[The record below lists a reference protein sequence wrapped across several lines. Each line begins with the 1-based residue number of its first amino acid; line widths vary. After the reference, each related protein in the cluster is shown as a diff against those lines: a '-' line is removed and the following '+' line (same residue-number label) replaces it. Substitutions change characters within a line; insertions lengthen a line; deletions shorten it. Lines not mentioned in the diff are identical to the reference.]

1 MQKSNVLY
9 KIYQIIFIK
18 KVLNFEHSFA
28 QQKEAAAIFLGV
40 KKFHFIKKKKYVKY
54 LNFILDRA
62 KAEAD
67 IFQETI
73 YIETFVDMRSKCIKD
88 LQFLSIFDLFTSRHK
103 PSYYLELFASM
114 REEMEIDF
122 LRRAYERDQNGV
134 LVISMSDMTIIN
146 INFSQKAIDFIGKE
160 NTTVA
165 LHNQITNFD
174 YMDGYEFE
182 TFCSDILVKLGY
194 TNVTVTQSS
203 ADQGIDVLAEKDG
216 VRFAIQCKHYSGTV
230 GNKAVQEAYA
240 GCKFYDCHVPVVMTN
255 SHFTDSAKQ
264 LAEKNNVL
272 LWDRDVLLSY
282 MEKGNSND

>member
-1 MQKSNVLY
+1 MQ
-9 KIYQIIFIK
+9 
-18 KVLNFEHSFA
+18 
-28 QQKEAAAIFLGV
+28 
-40 KKFHFIKKKKYVKY
+40 
-54 LNFILDRA
+54 FILDRT

-88 LQFLSIFDLFTSRHK
+88 LQFLSIFDLFTSRQK
-103 PSYYLELFASM
+103 PSYYLELFSSM
-114 REEMEIDF
+114 REKMEIDF
-122 LRRAYERDQNGV
+122 LRRSYERDRNGL
-134 LVISMSDMTIIN
+134 LVISISDMTIIN
-146 INFSQKAIDFIGKE
+146 KNFSQKSIDFIIKDD
-160 NTTVA
+160 TATMQD
-165 LHNQITNFD
+165 QIKNFD

-182 TFCSDILVKLGY
+182 TFCSDILVKFGY

-230 GNKAVQEAYA
+230 GNKAVQEAYS

-282 MEKGNSND
+282 IEKGNNND

>member
-1 MQKSNVLY
+1 MQ
-9 KIYQIIFIK
+9 
-18 KVLNFEHSFA
+18 
-28 QQKEAAAIFLGV
+28 
-40 KKFHFIKKKKYVKY
+40 
-54 LNFILDRA
+54 FILDRT
-62 KAEAD
+62 KFEAD
-67 IFQETI
+67 IFQDTI

-88 LQFLSIFDLFTSRHK
+88 LQFLSIFDLFTSRQK
-103 PSYYLELFASM
+103 PSYYLELFSSM
-114 REEMEIDF
+114 REKMEIDF
-122 LRRAYERDQNGV
+122 LRRSYERDINGL
-134 LVISMSDMTIIN
+134 LVISISDMTIIN
-146 INFSQKAIDFIGKE
+146 KNFSQKAIDFIIKDD
-160 NTTVA
+160 TDTMQD
-165 LHNQITNFD
+165 QIKNFD

-216 VRFAIQCKHYSGTV
+216 VRFAIQCKRYSGTV

-282 MEKGNSND
+282 IEKRNNND

>member
-1 MQKSNVLY
+1 MQKSNILY
-9 KIYQIIFIK
+9 KIYHKIFLKNVSI
-18 KVLNFEHSFA
+18 FENSST

-40 KKFHFIKKKKYVKY
+40 KKFHFIKKKKYEKY
-54 LNFILDRA
+54 LKFILDRT

-88 LQFLSIFDLFTSRHK
+88 LQFLSIFDLFTSRK
-103 PSYYLELFASM
+103 NPSYYLELFLSM
-114 REEMEIDF
+114 REKMEIDF
-122 LRRAYERDQNGV
+122 LRRSYERDINGL
-134 LVISMSDMTIIN
+134 LVISISDMTIIN
-146 INFSQKAIDFIGKE
+146 KNFSQKAIDFIIKDD
-160 NTTVA
+160 TDKMQD
-165 LHNQITNFD
+165 QIKNFD

-230 GNKAVQEAYA
+230 GNKAVQEAYS

-282 MEKGNSND
+282 IEKGNNND

>member
-1 MQKSNVLY
+1 MQKSNILY
-9 KIYQIIFIK
+9 KIYHKIFLKNVSI
-18 KVLNFEHSFA
+18 FENSSA

-40 KKFHFIKKKKYVKY
+40 KKIHFIKKKKYEKY
-54 LNFILDRA
+54 LQFILDRT
-62 KAEAD
+62 KFEAD
-67 IFQETI
+67 IFQDTI

-88 LQFLSIFDLFTSRHK
+88 LQFLSIFDLFTSGQK
-103 PSYYLELFASM
+103 PSYYLELFSSM
-114 REEMEIDF
+114 REKMEIDF
-122 LRRAYERDQNGV
+122 LRRSYERDINGL
-134 LVISMSDMTIIN
+134 LVISISDMTIIN
-146 INFSQKAIDFIGKE
+146 KNFSQKAIDFIIKDD
-160 NTTVA
+160 TDKMQD
-165 LHNQITNFD
+165 QIKNFD

-282 MEKGNSND
+282 IEKRNNND

>member
-1 MQKSNVLY
+1 MQKSNILY
-9 KIYQIIFIK
+9 KIYHKIFLKNVSI
-18 KVLNFEHSFA
+18 FENSSA
-28 QQKEAAAIFLGV
+28 QQKEAASIFFGT
-40 KKFHFIKKKKYVKY
+40 KRFHFIKKKKYEKH
-54 LNFILDRA
+54 LQFILDRT
-62 KAEAD
+62 KFEAD
-67 IFQETI
+67 IFQDTI

-88 LQFLSIFDLFTSRHK
+88 LQFLSIFDLFTSRQK
-103 PSYYLELFASM
+103 PSYYLELFSSM
-114 REEMEIDF
+114 REKMEIDF
-122 LRRAYERDQNGV
+122 LRRSYERDINGL
-134 LVISMSDMTIIN
+134 LVISISDMTIIN
-146 INFSQKAIDFIGKE
+146 KNFSQKAIDFIIKDD
-160 NTTVA
+160 TDTMQD
-165 LHNQITNFD
+165 QIKNFD

-282 MEKGNSND
+282 IEKRNNND

>member
-1 MQKSNVLY
+1 MQKSNILY
-9 KIYQIIFIK
+9 KIYHKILLKNVSI
-18 KVLNFEHSFA
+18 FEHSSA
-28 QQKEAAAIFLGV
+28 QQKEATAIFLGT
-40 KKFHFIKKKKYVKY
+40 KRFHFIKKKKYEKY
-54 LNFILDRA
+54 LQFILDRT
-62 KAEAD
+62 KFEAD
-67 IFQETI
+67 IFQDTI

-88 LQFLSIFDLFTSRHK
+88 LQFLSIFDLFTSRQK
-103 PSYYLELFASM
+103 PSYYLELFSSM
-114 REEMEIDF
+114 REKMEIDF
-122 LRRAYERDQNGV
+122 LRRSYERDRNGL
-134 LVISMSDMTIIN
+134 LVISISDMTIIN
-146 INFSQKAIDFIGKE
+146 KNFSQKAIDFIIKDD
-160 NTTVA
+160 TDKMQY
-165 LHNQITNFD
+165 QIKNFD

-182 TFCSDILVKLGY
+182 TFCSDILVKFGY

-230 GNKAVQEAYA
+230 GNKAVQEAYS

-282 MEKGNSND
+282 IEKGNNND